1 MNADALAVAFA
12 AVRRQLPGTVP
23 DGWLPAV
30 QGAVGHVAGMRAAD
44 GTPLVVKVYAAQGAR
59 DRLRTELLALSLAR
73 PVVPVPTV
81 VLHSELADRSASGF
95 VLMTRLPGARWADLR
110 PQLDTATSSALAAQ
124 TGRLLR
130 RLHAV
135 RGARF
140 GDLLAP
146 GFTTA
151 WERVAGRR
159 ESALAQYL
167 RSGGSARI
175 AGRVTQFVDAA
186 RSAIESC
193 SAPALCHHDVIDG
206 NLLLTGATRRQITG
220 LVDLERATWDD
231 PLSDLAQTRVHV
243 EFHRPA
249 DVAPL
254 LDAYGPRTPDEHRR
268 LDVHD
273 VLHRVRERAR
283 IATDRPA
290 GWEGSVAALDAAVD
304 ERTR

>member
-1 MNADALAVAFA
+1 
-12 AVRRQLPGTVP
+12 
-23 DGWLPAV
+23 
-30 QGAVGHVAGMRAAD
+30 
-44 GTPLVVKVYAAQGAR
+44 
-59 DRLRTELLALSLAR
+59 
-73 PVVPVPTV
+73 
-81 VLHSELADRSASGF
+81 
-95 VLMTRLPGARWADLR
+95 MTRLPGARWADVR
-110 PQLDTATSSALAAQ
+110 PRLDAATSSALVVE

-135 RGARF
+135 RGVRF

-146 GFTTA
+146 GFTSA
-151 WERVAGRR
+151 WERVAERR
-159 ESALAQYL
+159 ESVLAQFL
-167 RSGGSARI
+167 GSGGSART
-175 AGRVTQFVDAA
+175 AGRVTRFVDAA

-206 NLLLTGATRRQITG
+206 NLLLTGASRRRITG

-243 EFHRPA
+243 ELHGPA

-254 LDAYGPRTPDEHRR
+254 LDAYGVRTPDEHRR
-268 LDVHD
+268 LDVYD
-273 VLHRVRERAR
+273 VLHRVRERAW

-290 GWEGSVAALDAAVD
+290 GWERSVAALDAAVD